1 MKIKSVEIKQSQT
14 GKTYKSVKFEGK
26 FQDKDMTNV
35 FPNHPLY
42 ESLTPGG
49 EVSDSTLYINPKG
62 YLSISDRMKE
72 PEIKPA
78 DVKIGFIEH
87 RLKEM
92 DEKITRILI
101 HVGAATPQEI
111 AYATPVKPITFD
123 PKDGEITD
131 ADVPF

>member
-14 GKTYKSVKFEGK
+14 GKTYKSVKFEGR

-42 ESLTPGG
+42 ESLVAGG

-72 PEIKPA
+72 PEVKHS
-78 DVKIGFIEH
+78 DVKLGFMEH
-87 RLKEM
+87 KLKEM
-92 DEKITRILI
+92 DDKLTRILVHI
-101 HVGAATPQEI
+101 GAANAVET
-111 AYATPVKPITFD
+111 AYATPAKEVNFD
-123 PKDGEITD
+123 PIRDE
-131 ADVPF
+131 DVPF